1 MKTDVE
7 ELSPTRVKLTIEVP
21 FEELKPSLD
30 KAYRDVGRQVRIP
43 GFRPGHVPPRVIDQ
57 RLGRGV
63 VLEQAVND
71 AVPQLYGKAL
81 EESDVAALGQPE
93 LEITRLDDGEQL
105 SFTAEVDVRPKFE
118 LPDLSAVAV
127 TVENAEVG
135 PDEVEE
141 YLSGLRER
149 FASLKTA
156 DRPAADGDFVSIDLS
171 ASVGGKLVD
180 DAQASGLSYQVGSGQ
195 LLDGLDEALAGMSA
209 GDSTT
214 FGTELPG
221 GEYEGQ
227 QAEVALTVHS
237 VKVKELPELDDEFAQ
252 SASEYDTLGE
262 FRAGT
267 RGRLENV
274 KRLSQVG
281 QARDRA
287 LDAVLSRL
295 DIPLPERLVAA
306 ETEGRENSLDE
317 QLERSG
323 ITREA
328 YLESRGITADD
339 LEAEIIVDAR
349 RAVKAGF
356 VLDELARRDELKV
369 EQEELNG
376 YIVEQAYRL
385 GVPPDRLAKE
395 IVDRGQLGVAMGEVL
410 HGKALRLLAEQV
422 KVTDEAGRPVDV
434 QAIASARDAEI
445 SERRGRRGCRRG
457 RGARGA
463 RGLRPPGSRAAS
475 SALQPGTLFLVHLP
489 QDAPALGAGQV
500 VDVQLAAQVADLVF
514 EAAGEFAVPG
524 DRDRFGL
531 QVHARRDGVGRAG
544 AFGADPGDGQA
555 GLRPGLGAVQLDD
568 ARVDQVADPAVHIV
582 GERGQAGPDLVGREP
597 GPPRLGHGVQQVG
610 DEPGQS
616 VVKTLHRIARRA
628 QDGVSEEPERPDG
641 HGSAP
646 VGSVCIPT

>member
-1 MKTDVE
+1 VKTDVE

-81 EESDVAALGQPE
+81 AESEVAALGQPD

-105 SFTAEVDVRPKFE
+105 AFTAEVDVRPRFE
-118 LPDLSAVAV
+118 LPDLSAIGV
-127 TVENAEVG
+127 TVDNAEVG

-141 YLSGLRER
+141 YLSDLRER
-149 FASLKTA
+149 FASLKGV
-156 DRPAADGDFVSIDLS
+156 DRPAAEGDFVSIDLS
-171 ASVGGKLVD
+171 ASVDGELVD
-180 DAQASGLSYQVGSGQ
+180 DAQASGLSYQVGSGT
-195 LLDGLDEALAGMSA
+195 LLDGLDEVLAGMSS

-214 FGTELPG
+214 FTTELPG
-221 GEYEGQ
+221 GEHEGE

-267 RGRLENV
+267 RARLETV

-295 DIPLPERLVAA
+295 DIPLPERLVSM
-306 ETEGRENSLDE
+306 ETEGRERSLDE

-323 ITREA
+323 TTKEA
-328 YLESRGITADD
+328 YLEARGVTADD

-349 RAVKAGF
+349 RSVKAGF
-356 VLDELARRDELKV
+356 VLDELARQDELTV
-369 EQEELNG
+369 EQDELNA
-376 YIVEQAYRL
+376 YLVEQAYRM
-385 GVPPDRLAKE
+385 GVAPDRLAKE
-395 IVDRGQLGVAMGEVL
+395 IVDQGQLGIAMGEVL
-410 HGKALRLLAEQV
+410 RGKALRVLAEQV

-434 QAIASARDAEI
+434 KEIAAQRDAEI
-445 SERRGRRGCRRG
+445 SGD
-457 RGARGA
+457 
-463 RGLRPPGSRAAS
+463 
-475 SALQPGTLFLVHLP
+475 
-489 QDAPALGAGQV
+489 DA
-500 VDVQLAAQVADLVF
+500 
-514 EAAGEFAVPG
+514 EEAGEAG
-524 DRDRFGL
+524 D
-531 QVHARRDGVGRAG
+531 ADGE
-544 AFGADPGDGQA
+544 
-555 GLRPGLGAVQLDD
+555 DD
-568 ARVDQVADPAVHIV
+568 AE
-582 GERGQAGPDLVGREP
+582 G
-597 GPPRLGHGVQQVG
+597 
-610 DEPGQS
+610 
-616 VVKTLHRIARRA
+616 
-628 QDGVSEEPERPDG
+628 
-641 HGSAP
+641 
-646 VGSVCIPT
+646 